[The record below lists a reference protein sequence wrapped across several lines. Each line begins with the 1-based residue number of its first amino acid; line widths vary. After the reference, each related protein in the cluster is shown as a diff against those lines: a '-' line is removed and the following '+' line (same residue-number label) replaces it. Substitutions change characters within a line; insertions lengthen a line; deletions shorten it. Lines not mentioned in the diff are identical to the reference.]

1 MYCAWRRSQEKVQC
15 WRFLTHWSH
24 PTPSDDGDDG
34 DNDDCG
40 DDDDGVGSITSRND
54 GDDDGDCGDD
64 YDDGGDSSDID
75 EIKLFIN
82 QEYYNRIMAG
92 IWGFG
97 WCARPCCIMNIS
109 PNMYACDLNTF
120 RTVCNFLYNSK
131 TLLTETARKKAGNV
145 IMKLALDFAVLI
157 VNRKLLSWMV
167 NIFF

>member
-1 MYCAWRRSQEKVQC
+1 MIGDGDDDGSDNDGDGDDDRD
-15 WRFLTHWSH
+15 
-24 PTPSDDGDDG
+24 SDDGNDG

-92 IWGFG
+92 IWEGFG
-97 WCARPCCIMNIS
+97 WCARTCCIINIS
-109 PNMYACDLNTF
+109 PNTYACYLNTF

-145 IMKLALDFAVLI
+145 VMKLA
-157 VNRKLLSWMV
+157 
-167 NIFF
+167 